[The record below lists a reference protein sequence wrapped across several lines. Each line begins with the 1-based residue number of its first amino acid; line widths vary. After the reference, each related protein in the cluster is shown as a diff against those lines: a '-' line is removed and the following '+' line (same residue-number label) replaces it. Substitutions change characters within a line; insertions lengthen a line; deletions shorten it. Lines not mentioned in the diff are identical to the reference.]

1 MNYIKHSMSVLPKRA
16 YLAVGILLRLFLAP
30 FLSHPFDMRVFMA
43 VGAAVTKGITP
54 YGQYVLQDIFGATS
68 HPHLYGIVPGIGY
81 PPLWGLMSGEMY
93 LLSSIVAPN
102 NLYAYVLA
110 LKIPIILAELATAL
124 LVYNILKTQ
133 MTEKIASKAF
143 LLFLFC
149 PFIIA
154 VGTVWGMFDSIAL
167 FFALF
172 SVYTLKNNWKL
183 SSVYLSV
190 ASVLKVFP
198 LVLAPLYSIFL
209 YRSTRN
215 LKVAVTFSLLTV
227 GLSGFLT
234 LIPMI
239 MFGWPVSNLY
249 NALVYHVVTMNPSYD
264 SQASFPYGAAS
275 PFNTFTLLS
284 NVGGRGLQPPWVFI
298 FIWIPACV
306 GVYALLLRSRM
317 PFSVKEIGA
326 NADFAVTVQWSLL
339 LLLTLFTTRAWVS
352 EQNLVFLFAFFALSV
367 FIQNPQD
374 LKKAQLLWLL
384 LLSFVLV
391 HVPVIAFLWLPY
403 PWTLN
408 VAASFADGPLG
419 WTRLLLMTLL
429 TFSWLTLSWHY
440 ITKKLR
446 WW

>member
-1 MNYIKHSMSVLPKRA
+1 
-16 YLAVGILLRLFLAP
+16 
-30 FLSHPFDMRVFMA
+30 MA

-54 YGQYVLQDIFGATS
+54 YGQYVLQDIFAATP
-68 HPHLYGIVPGIGY
+68 HPNLYGTVPGIGY
-81 PPLWGLMSGEMY
+81 PPPWGLMSGEMY
-93 LLSSIVAPN
+93 LLASAVAPN

-149 PFIIA
+149 PFIVA
-154 VGTVWGMFDSIAL
+154 VGTVWGMFDIIAL
-167 FFALF
+167 FLALF
-172 SVYTLKNNWKL
+172 SLYTLKDNWKL
-183 SSVYLSV
+183 SSIYLSV

-209 YRSTRN
+209 YRSTRS
-215 LKVAVTFSLLTV
+215 LKVAVTFSLLTAT
-227 GLSGFLT
+227 LAGFFT
-234 LIPMI
+234 FIPMI
-239 MFGWPVSNLY
+239 VFSWPVSNLY

-264 SQASFPYGAAS
+264 SQAAFPYGAAS
-275 PFNTFTLLS
+275 PFNTFTLL
-284 NVGGRGLQPPWVFI
+284 NNLAGKGLQPPWVFI
-298 FIWIPACV
+298 YIWIPACIV
-306 GVYALLLRSRM
+306 VYVLAFRSRM
-317 PFSVKEIGA
+317 LFNAKEMSA
-326 NADFAVTVQWSLL
+326 NSDFAVTVQWSLL

-352 EQNLVFLFAFFALSV
+352 EQNLVFLFAFFALSI

-374 LKKAQLLWLL
+374 FKKAQLLWLL

-391 HVPVIAFLWLPY
+391 HVPVIAFFWLPY

-429 TFSWLTLSWHY
+429 TSSWLVLSWHY
-440 ITKKLR
+440 ITRKLR